1 MPDLVDVIFLDIDG
15 VLLPFGGV
23 RDNFHNENLSFT
35 NGCIFPDCT
44 MDALTLLLHR
54 MKNNIFLED
63 MTPST
68 KTNDNE
74 ESISSNNNNNN
85 HNPGTIQGNPVLVLS
100 STWRARSEFIQ
111 DILSSFRAYA
121 IGDDDDDDD
130 ETKVILTKE
139 KNALSSTTLKRITW
153 ANHLES
159 FFDITDPNYHATR
172 HDEIYKWVVEN
183 NEQHC
188 KQIIISRPNTNKP
201 GEEKKYIVRSWIA
214 LDDEDLIHVEGR
226 VLQEAK
232 GHAVRTK
239 SSVGLT
245 LQDVAVGMQ
254 LVSKQIQE
262 FHDKNASS

>member
-85 HNPGTIQGNPVLVLS
+85 
-100 STWRARSEFIQ
+100 
-111 DILSSFRAYA
+111 
-121 IGDDDDDDD
+121 
-130 ETKVILTKE
+130 ETKTKT
-139 KNALSSTTLKRITW
+139 KIIPLITTT
-153 ANHLES
+153 AS
-159 FFDITDPNYHATR
+159 PSPS
-172 HDEIYKWVVEN
+172 
-183 NEQHC
+183 
-188 KQIIISRPNTNKP
+188 IIP
-201 GEEKKYIVRSWIA
+201 
-214 LDDEDLIHVEGR
+214 
-226 VLQEAK
+226 Q
-232 GHAVRTK
+232 
-239 SSVGLT
+239 
-245 LQDVAVGMQ
+245 
-254 LVSKQIQE
+254 
-262 FHDKNASS
+262 